1 MEALILFALV
11 LGLLFIGL
19 PVGVALGLSSIL
31 FITFF
36 STDSL
41 SSVAISL
48 FGVGTHYT
56 LLAIPFFIIASSFMS
71 TGGVAKRLIN
81 FAIASVGHFRGGL
94 AMASVL
100 ACMMFAALSGSSPA
114 TVVAIGTI
122 AIAGMRQVGY
132 SKEFAS
138 GVIANAGT
146 LGILIPPSIVMVVY
160 AASTDVSVGR
170 MFLAG
175 VIPGL
180 IAGGMLMLAIYVVA
194 RIKNLPAEEWKGFG
208 TIVRGGKD
216 AFWGLFLIV
225 IIMGGIYGG
234 AFTPTEAAV
243 VAAFYSIIVALFI
256 YRDMGPL
263 KNTPWVFESDA
274 PHAKVGF
281 NGSVYGVSL
290 FIVWMI
296 LSFFATS
303 DPDSTVTAGERA
315 LWGALVSVALT
326 IFYTVKRSHAMN
338 ESFARCLVAGLAIW
352 KRNFVVLLKAFFPS
366 MFGEESRKT
375 MLEGTKTTVMLMFI
389 IANAL
394 LFAHTLSAERIP
406 QHVTEWMLD
415 VGFTWWSFLIAVN
428 ILLLIGGQFMEP
440 SGLLV
445 IVAPVVFP
453 IAMELGIDPI
463 HLGIIMVVNMEI
475 GMITPP
481 IGLNL
486 FVTSGIT
493 GMSLSRVVKAA
504 APFVA
509 VLFVFLILVTYIPAI
524 STWLPYSIMGPEI
537 VTR

>member
-1 MEALILFALV
+1 
-11 LGLLFIGL
+11 
-19 PVGVALGLSSIL
+19 
-31 FITFF
+31 
-36 STDSL
+36 
-41 SSVAISL
+41 
-48 FGVGTHYT
+48 
-56 LLAIPFFIIASSFMS
+56 
-71 TGGVAKRLIN
+71 
-81 FAIASVGHFRGGL
+81 
-94 AMASVL
+94 
-100 ACMMFAALSGSSPA
+100 
-114 TVVAIGTI
+114 
-122 AIAGMRQVGY
+122 
-132 SKEFAS
+132 
-138 GVIANAGT
+138 
-146 LGILIPPSIVMVVY
+146 
-160 AASTDVSVGR
+160 
-170 MFLAG
+170 
-175 VIPGL
+175 
-180 IAGGMLMLAIYVVA
+180 
-194 RIKNLPAEEWKGFG
+194 
-208 TIVRGGKD
+208 
-216 AFWGLFLIV
+216 
-225 IIMGGIYGG
+225 
-234 AFTPTEAAV
+234 
-243 VAAFYSIIVALFI
+243 
-256 YRDMGPL
+256 
-263 KNTPWVFESDA
+263 
-274 PHAKVGF
+274 
-281 NGSVYGVSL
+281 
-290 FIVWMI
+290 MI

-303 DPDSTVTAGERA
+303 DPDSTVTAGDRA
-315 LWGALVSVALT
+315 IWGALVSIGLT
-326 IFYTVKRSHAMN
+326 LLYTVKRSGSMN
-338 ESFARCLVAGLAIW
+338 ESVVHCLVAGLSIW
-352 KRNFVVLLKAFFPS
+352 KRNLIVLVKAFVPS

-509 VLFVFLILVTYIPAI
+509 VLFVFLILVTYVPAI

-537 VTR
+537 VTK